1 MPMDDGDSRGAWRPK
16 LSPALRSELRKAEPK
31 LRESTDD
38 PDAAVS
44 DVTLLRRAI
53 RRGMRKRS

>member
-1 MPMDDGDSRGAWRPK
+1 MNDDGKGAWRPK

-53 RRGMRKRS
+53 RRGMRKRT

>member
-1 MPMDDGDSRGAWRPK
+1 MDDEGSGGAWRPK

-38 PDAAVS
+38 PEAALSDAA
-44 DVTLLRRAI
+44 LLRRAI